1 MTPSPV
7 ELNVW
12 KIQLSKVEDQLDRYK
27 TYLNQDELA
36 RANRF
41 LFDRDRIRFVI
52 CRGVMRVLLAERLNT
67 NPTLIK
73 FDYGDK
79 GKPRLNNSAVEFNL
93 SHAKDWAY
101 FGINDSIPLGI
112 DLEFMRPPA
121 DHGWIDIAKRFFAPA
136 EFKILSALPVD
147 IQAEAFFCCW
157 TQKEAYIKLHGIG
170 LSLPLDQFT
179 VNVDPTSPAQLL
191 TTTWN
196 PLDLGQTRLYH
207 LEAPRSYRASVALRS
222 VTPINITYHQFIN
235 R

>member
-73 FDYGDK
+73 FDYGT
-79 GKPRLNNSAVEFNL
+79 EFNKL
-93 SHAKDWAY
+93 
-101 FGINDSIPLGI
+101 
-112 DLEFMRPPA
+112 
-121 DHGWIDIAKRFFAPA
+121 
-136 EFKILSALPVD
+136 
-147 IQAEAFFCCW
+147 CC
-157 TQKEAYIKLHGIG
+157 
-170 LSLPLDQFT
+170 
-179 VNVDPTSPAQLL
+179 
-191 TTTWN
+191 
-196 PLDLGQTRLYH
+196 
-207 LEAPRSYRASVALRS
+207 
-222 VTPINITYHQFIN
+222 
-235 R
+235 